1 MDENFPGFVCMGI
14 LALCDL
20 FLRTVVLI
28 SACDGFFCV
37 CVPVIVSY
45 LIKQLTW
52 LMKLVLV
59 FGFVMRRYEDYAA
72 LSSILL
78 SIFAVSRLR

>member
-1 MDENFPGFVCMGI
+1 MGI
-14 LALCDL
+14 LALCDF

-28 SACDGFFCV
+28 SACDGFLCVCV